1 MRIEV
6 VMATYNE
13 SECIEAAIIGL
24 ASAAGFVI
32 REHPIVFGPRT
43 GGSSKLTAKGLKQFV
58 ANLPRLGWQV
68 RSRRRRPPQ
77 VVTRSLFPASVA

>member
-6 VMATYNE
+6 VMATYDE
-13 SECIEAAIIGL
+13 AECIEAAIIGL

-32 REHPIVFGPRT
+32 REHPIVFGPRA
-43 GGSSKLTAKGLKQFV
+43 GGSSKLSAKELKQVV

-68 RSRRRRPPQ
+68 RSRRRPPQ